1 MPGGSTQDANLVGA
15 AARGTSEGLSLA
27 LNVAAMLIS
36 FLALI
41 APVNATPGRLSS
53 PEVTLETI
61 LGYVLRPVALVMGV
75 PLQDAQAVGSLLGLR
90 MVANEFIAFRQLAG
104 DLKTT
109 VDPPRCSPSRPT
121 RCAGSPTSR
130 PSASRSAASAP
141 WPPSA
146 RTTSAGWA
154 CAR

>member
-1 MPGGSTQDANLVGA
+1 
-15 AARGTSEGLSLA
+15 
-27 LNVAAMLIS
+27 MLIS

-41 APVNATPGRLSS
+41 ALVNVILGLTG
-53 PEVTLETI
+53 VTLETI
-61 LGYVLRPVALVMGV
+61 LGYAFAPVALLMGV
-75 PLQDAQAVGSLLGLR
+75 PMKDALAVGSLLGLR
-90 MVANEFIAFRQLAG
+90 MVANEFIAYSGPGTHEDRPSIRA
-104 DLKTT
+104 
-109 VDPPRCSPSRPT
+109 PSPSPPSPS
-121 RCAGSPTSR
+121 AGSRTSR